1 MIDKLKAHKPQ
12 FLGRE
17 KFVYELMDILK
28 QRFVDRLV
36 LMDRKDDEVINRAI
50 ELFNANDRRLLL
62 KLNGEVIHRFKP
74 AVKSILDI
82 ETGNIFT
89 SVRDMADFFGY
100 SIYEANKRLKTNFRF
115 KWID

>member
-1 MIDKLKAHKPQ
+1 MIDKLKSDKPQ

-17 KFVYELMDILK
+17 KFVYELIDMLK

-36 LMDRKDDEVINRAI
+36 LMDRKDDEVKKRAI
-50 ELFNANDRRLLL
+50 ELFNANNRRLLL
-62 KLNGEVIHRFKP
+62 KLNGEVIYRFKP
-74 AVKSILDI
+74 AVKSILDS

-89 SVRDMADFFGY
+89 SVKDMADFFGY

-115 KWID
+115 KWVD